1 MRIHHTEGKVVK
13 KYSDIKIFPTITM
26 ASVD

>member
-1 MRIHHTEGKVVK
+1 MRIHHTEEKVVK